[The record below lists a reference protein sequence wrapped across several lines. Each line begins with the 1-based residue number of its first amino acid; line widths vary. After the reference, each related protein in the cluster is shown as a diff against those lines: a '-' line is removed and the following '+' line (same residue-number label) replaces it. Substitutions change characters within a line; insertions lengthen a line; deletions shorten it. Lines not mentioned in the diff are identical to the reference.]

1 MFIFY
6 DIWLNIL
13 NGSRQFSDTSRS
25 CQAWLLGFYCRSCPS
40 HWQSKYPLSLC
51 SKNSGDKSAWGWICS
66 NWIQLNLMGFSFP
79 PSRPFNLSL
88 WRRNMILETDRFVDF
103 GTTKFSSFRSQHV
116 FSKKYLCL
124 LGQNDNSIWGHPQTS
139 QVYTKFWPY

>member
-13 NGSRQFSDTSRS
+13 NGSRQSSDTSRS
-25 CQAWLLGFYCRSCPS
+25 CQAWLLGFYFRSCPS
-40 HWQSKYPLSLC
+40 QWQSKYPC
-51 SKNSGDKSAWGWICS
+51 AQKNSGDKSAWGWICS

-139 QVYTKFWPY
+139 QVYTTFWPY